1 MTRFLRFSPSNL
13 SYFSFLFL
21 VFFFLGSVVL
31 SLPTL
36 VEISV
41 NAKMERR
48 EEALFQEALDLSSK
62 DFHKRKEKRS
72 PVGETAKETGI
83 SLNRA
88 SCISKQ
94 TENPFD
100 GDQLSSTSVLFP
112 FFSKSRVQA
121 TYVAQLFHR
130 IRGKIRGRYTKL

>member
-1 MTRFLRFSPSNL
+1 
-13 SYFSFLFL
+13 
-21 VFFFLGSVVL
+21 
-31 SLPTL
+31 
-36 VEISV
+36 
-41 NAKMERR
+41 MERR

-62 DFHKRKEKRS
+62 DFQKRKEKRGRS
-72 PVGETAKETGI
+72 VGETAKETGI

-88 SCISKQ
+88 SCISKR